1 MRRYLRILTAGLLA
15 AVFLL
20 LINFGLW
27 SMAAGEKN
35 MLFFVPVW
43 FGCFFTTVFYASC
56 RRFGFLCGLARWYLA
71 IAIAWVIVEYI
82 VDHIGIKLLF
92 PPHAGMTL
100 WTLIVL
106 FPCVFVWIC
115 LYTWS
120 FRWLL
125 RASFRIVKASPE
137 EERLVRERLWKTAL
151 RRAAKNRAREDERGF
166 SRMLES
172 LPEDLRDEL
181 LEKRR
186 KYKVRREN

>member
-1 MRRYLRILTAGLLA
+1 MRRYFRILTAELLA

-27 SMAAGEKN
+27 SMAAGERP
-35 MLFFVPVW
+35 MLFFVLVW
-43 FGCFFTTVFYASC
+43 FGSLFAAAFCASC

-71 IAIAWVIVEYI
+71 IAIAWVIVEF
-82 VDHIGIKLLF
+82 LF
-92 PPHAGMTL
+92 SPHAGLML

-106 FPCVFVWIC
+106 FPYVFVWIC

-137 EERLVRERLWKTAL
+137 EERLARERLWKTAL
-151 RRAAKNRAREDERGF
+151 RRAAKNRAREGEQVF

-172 LPEDLRDEL
+172 LPEDLRKAL

-186 KYKVRREN
+186 EYGARRKN